1 MEAGNGECPGEEG
14 GRRGGGHHGGSLQG
28 LEWTSASWQKR
39 KHRREGLFVEGL
51 LSPPV
56 CRERAT

>member
-39 KHRREGLFVEGL
+39 KHRREEL
-51 LSPPV
+51 
-56 CRERAT
+56 RAHCMISHVISA

>member
-1 MEAGNGECPGEEG
+1 MRRGEEEVG
-14 GRRGGGHHGGSLQG
+14 VITGVLFRG

-39 KHRREGLFVEGL
+39 QHRKEGLSGEGL
-51 LSPPV
+51 PSPPV